1 MKKLFFFSLRCGG
14 GGGGWL
20 SAAEKILD
28 VFGQSISNG
37 IYRLLSFLM
46 RMSRSQ
52 PICSAFLLLS
62 PPISHPSTFLLGGPP
77 PVGPFFSPPSS
88 MFNVLC
94 VCVQETSGKEK
105 RMVTGTHKSV
115 VGWKKKKELFFL
127 PYFFC

>member
-77 PVGPFFSPPSS
+77 PVGPFFSPLLPC
-88 MFNVLC
+88 LTCC
-94 VCVQETSGKEK
+94 VCVCKKRREK
-105 RMVTGTHKSV
+105 KRE
-115 VGWKKKKELFFL
+115 W
-127 PYFFC
+127 